1 MIEEVQVSPIA
12 RHLMFMY
19 ECIVGPLSGTI
30 VDKLAEGETLTEG
43 ELSDL

>member
-1 MIEEVQVSPIA
+1 
-12 RHLMFMY
+12 MFMY